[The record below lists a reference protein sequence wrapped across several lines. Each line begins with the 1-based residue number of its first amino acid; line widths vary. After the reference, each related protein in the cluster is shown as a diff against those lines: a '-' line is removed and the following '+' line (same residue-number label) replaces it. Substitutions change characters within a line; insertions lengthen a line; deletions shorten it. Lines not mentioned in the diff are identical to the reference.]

1 MRLDPEKVRR
11 ARESLGYSIEA
22 TGEKGDL
29 SPNSV
34 LRAEHG
40 EEIRPSTA
48 RRLAKA
54 LNTEVV
60 ALYPKAEAPSSPTPA
75 EAVREERR
83 TAGAGGDELSAGPS
97 RRQVAIEEAQEA
109 IEALLKESGVPVRYL
124 TMPREELEA
133 LYDAAT
139 LEEARTI
146 TSELMAERRVLEDL
160 HSDARFP
167 GWPTRAIY
175 QNLGTAFAGMKMV
188 KEREATAAQKVGE
201 EDLAQRIRE
210 AGDQALLELNEVA

>member
-1 MRLDPEKVRR
+1 LRLDPEKVRR
-11 ARESLGYSIEA
+11 AREILGYAIEA

-54 LNTEVV
+54 LNREV
-60 ALYPKAEAPSSPTPA
+60 ADLYPKEQAPTSPTSA
-75 EAVREERR
+75 EAVSEERR
-83 TAGAGGDELSAGPS
+83 TAGAGDDELPAGQS
-97 RRQVAIEEAQEA
+97 QRQAAIKEAQEA
-109 IEALLKESGVPVRYL
+109 IGALLKESGIPVRYL

-139 LEEARTI
+139 IEEAQAI
-146 TSELMAERRVLEDL
+146 TTELVAERQALDNL
-160 HSDARFP
+160 HSDALFP

-188 KEREATAAQKVGE
+188 KEREATAAQEVGE

-210 AGDQALLELNEVA
+210 AGDQALLELTGVA